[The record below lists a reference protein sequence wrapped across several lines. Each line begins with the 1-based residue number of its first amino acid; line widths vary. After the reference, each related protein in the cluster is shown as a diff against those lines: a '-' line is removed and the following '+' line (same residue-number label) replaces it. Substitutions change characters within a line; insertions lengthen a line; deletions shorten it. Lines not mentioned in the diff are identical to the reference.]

1 MPVCFELQQKSDDA
15 LAIQLREKILNKLQD
30 VKTKEQL
37 KETIISI
44 LSENDQ
50 QLDLEQIQ
58 QGNNVIPSLE
68 NYLVCSIQEPQ
79 ENLSNVQIEI
89 GELLKKAIDLICN
102 PPSFPLPPPFP
113 IIDISGDFLQK
124 ILIALLRLA
133 IKILLSII
141 KKLLSI
147 LSEVC
152 ASGLSSLNGFGTA
165 SIIDIINQS
174 IGDNVG
180 KSFVGDVFKAFGINT
195 DGTAAIIDINE
206 AEPCDEPFSPTAV
219 TDLKNTMKFLDDISL
234 MLTPVEICGL
244 LNNNGTEQAFQVV
257 EELLNFEY
265 PNLKIRL
272 NNRSKISGL
281 FKTLG
286 VRTDPSI
293 CQLIEDNS
301 QLVISRPDICFTEDI
316 NSIRTNLLKGKG
328 LTDDEISEQLQ
339 KERDRNKAN
348 LEKISQIASQIKS
361 NPNKLFGE
369 QQEIFCKGGKQGIVS
384 LDIMPSLK
392 TSVGSSLDTMF
403 NAYSTTIN
411 KSLGSYPST
420 VTTIDSRVDA
430 DDPVIKKFIT
440 VSGVNLKGER
450 YNIENSINPIFIQKT
465 TSTEYELCT
474 DLGETEKEQLI
485 EYYRFNINDKPVVN
499 GDNAINIQALL
510 GTTSVEEFSNTDKNV
525 FILNNKKSAKLLKDT
540 INVIDPTNIES
551 YISLDFSS
559 MSLSFTIPD
568 MSTDQD
574 KLIIYPVGT
583 QQ

>member
-30 VKTKEQL
+30 AKTKEQL

-79 ENLSNVQIEI
+79 DNLSNVQIEI

-113 IIDISGDFLQK
+113 VIDISADFLQK

-147 LSEVC
+147 LAEVC
-152 ASGLSSLNGFGTA
+152 ATGLSALNGFGSA
-165 SIIDIINQS
+165 SVIDIINQS
-174 IGDNVG
+174 IGENVSQ
-180 KSFVGDVFKAFGINT
+180 SFVGDVFKAFGINT
-195 DGTAAIIDINE
+195 DGTAAVIDISE
-206 AEPCDEPFSPTAV
+206 IEPCDEPFSPTAI
-219 TDLKNTMKFLDDISL
+219 TDLKTTMKFLDDVSL

-244 LNNNGTEQAFQVV
+244 LNNKGTEQAFQVV

-265 PNLKIRL
+265 PNLKTRL

-301 QLVISRPDICFTEDI
+301 QLIISRPDICFTEDI
-316 NSIRTNLLKGKG
+316 NKLRTNLLKGKG

-403 NAYSTTIN
+403 NSYSTTIN
-411 KSLGSYPST
+411 RSLGSYPST

-430 DDPVIKKFIT
+430 NDPVIKKFIT

-474 DLGETEKEQLI
+474 DLGETEKEQLVN
-485 EYYRFNINDKPVVN
+485 YYDFQINNIDIVN

-510 GTTSVEEFSNTDKNV
+510 NATSITEFDDEDKNV
-525 FILNNKKSAKLLKDT
+525 FISNKKKSAKLLKDT

-574 KLIIYPVGT
+574 KLIIYPTGT
-583 QQ
+583 Q

>member
-1 MPVCFELQQKSDDA
+1 
-15 LAIQLREKILNKLQD
+15 
-30 VKTKEQL
+30 
-37 KETIISI
+37 
-44 LSENDQ
+44 
-50 QLDLEQIQ
+50 
-58 QGNNVIPSLE
+58 
-68 NYLVCSIQEPQ
+68 
-79 ENLSNVQIEI
+79 
-89 GELLKKAIDLICN
+89 
-102 PPSFPLPPPFP
+102 
-113 IIDISGDFLQK
+113 
-124 ILIALLRLA
+124 
-133 IKILLSII
+133 
-141 KKLLSI
+141 
-147 LSEVC
+147 
-152 ASGLSSLNGFGTA
+152 
-165 SIIDIINQS
+165 
-174 IGDNVG
+174 
-180 KSFVGDVFKAFGINT
+180 
-195 DGTAAIIDINE
+195 
-206 AEPCDEPFSPTAV
+206 
-219 TDLKNTMKFLDDISL
+219 
-234 MLTPVEICGL
+234 L
-244 LNNNGTEQAFQVV
+244 LNNKGTEQAFQVV
-257 EELLNFEY
+257 EELLSFEY

-286 VRTDPSI
+286 TRTDPSI

-316 NSIRTNLLKGKG
+316 NSIRTSLLKGKG

-403 NAYSTTIN
+403 NAYSTAIN

-450 YNIENSINPIFIQKT
+450 YSIENSINPIFIQKT

-474 DLGETEKEQLI
+474 DLGETEKEQLVN
-485 EYYRFNINDKPVVN
+485 YYGDFKINDINVVN
-499 GDNAINIQALL
+499 DDNAINIQALL
-510 GTTSVEEFSNTDKNV
+510 NTTSIEQTNNKNV
-525 FILNNKKSAKLLKDT
+525 FILNKKKSAKLLKDT